1 LGIAVSDAATATLV
15 RQIFD
20 GKTTVVHVDGGSDD
34 ITINLT
40 QEDFD
45 YVTTVA
51 EQFTNEQLPALV
63 EKMSDKAAAA
73 IFKSLAKGWR
83 QEANAQRADVDAFR
97 DRLEHR
103 WGKALGKLRLLLTI
117 SREWGATAHERRRTK
132 RNSDP
137 THLEK
142 VLLRLH
148 VRACQITN
156 EIIVLLENGFAD
168 GAMARWRTLHEVA
181 TVASVIAI
189 HGEEMAERYVHHQV
203 VEAYKGLIAYE
214 RDHVGLRFK
223 PISKKESQRIRKAY
237 AAAVRRFG
245 TKFAEEY
252 GWAAHHLA

>member
-1 LGIAVSDAATATLV
+1 VS
-15 RQIFD
+15 
-20 GKTTVVHVDGGSDD
+20 
-34 ITINLT
+34 
-40 QEDFD
+40 
-45 YVTTVA
+45 
-51 EQFTNEQLPALV
+51 
-63 EKMSDKAAAA
+63 
-73 IFKSLAKGWR
+73 
-83 QEANAQRADVDAFR
+83 
-97 DRLEHR
+97 
-103 WGKALGKLRLLLTI
+103 
-117 SREWGATAHERRRTK
+117 
-132 RNSDP
+132 
-137 THLEK
+137 
-142 VLLRLH
+142 LLRLH

-252 GWAAHHLA
+252 GWAAHHLALKGKERVTFARLE